1 MLSGKEKIDL
11 ALRAGLVAESVLQL
25 MRTGSKTHAKFILN
39 QTAERFMEL
48 CQKIKEFPED

>member
-25 MRTGSKTHAKFILN
+25 MRIGSKTHAKLILN
-39 QTAERFMEL
+39 QTAERFLEL
-48 CQKIKEFPED
+48 DQKIKELPED